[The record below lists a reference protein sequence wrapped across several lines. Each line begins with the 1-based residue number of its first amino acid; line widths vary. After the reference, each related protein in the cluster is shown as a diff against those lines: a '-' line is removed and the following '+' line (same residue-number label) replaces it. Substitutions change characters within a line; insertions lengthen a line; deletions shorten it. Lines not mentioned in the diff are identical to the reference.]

1 MSVCPYIIFHLCCL
15 WLHIVLTVSKKKIY
29 LFSSTFFIA
38 LLDFFVSRT
47 LRSCLR
53 TNTATSTCRTSPTPS
68 TTPWIRTRTRKKNCK
83 CRLCVWRIFYICY
96 FCIARHFYQIWR
108 IFLSAPLFS
117 RLFVHPFIKWL
128 IF

>member
-1 MSVCPYIIFHLCCL
+1 MILEATLC
-15 WLHIVLTVSKKKIY
+15 SKDDLY
-29 LFSSTFFIA
+29 PDFSCSTFFIA

-68 TTPWIRTRTRKKNCK
+68 TTPWIRTQTRKKNCK

-108 IFLSAPLFS
+108 IFCSAPLFS
-117 RLFVHPFIKWL
+117 RLFVHPFIKWWIYSVL
-128 IF
+128 LSN